1 MDTEMKRDN
10 KFHLKH
16 HAVIFLHTL
25 CIIIQKCIKT
35 KLCHLFEIFSQTLIV
50 SKFEY

>member
-16 HAVIFLHTL
+16 HAVIFLHT
-25 CIIIQKCIKT
+25 IIKT